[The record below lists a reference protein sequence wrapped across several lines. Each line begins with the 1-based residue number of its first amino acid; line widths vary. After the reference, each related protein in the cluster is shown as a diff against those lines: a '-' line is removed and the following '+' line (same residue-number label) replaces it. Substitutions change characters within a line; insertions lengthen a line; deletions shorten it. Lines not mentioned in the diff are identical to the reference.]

1 MGAPAGDASVDD
13 PGAAGAGRAGAGRSV
28 LLLVIGT
35 RGDVNPFLALG
46 EQLGARGYHVRVATH
61 DAFAAVVR
69 RCGFEF
75 VRVRGDPKLW
85 MELVANK
92 SLTNMVSSFHMLSQ
106 YRTMMSCIMED
117 LKAFLL
123 PGGAP
128 VPGTK
133 TDLGPALHRP
143 SLVVANPIAVFGIH
157 VAEALGVPAVMLFTM
172 PWTRS
177 RVFPCP
183 LSMKALGSYEQ
194 SALNPATYDVME
206 TGTWLT
212 VRDIVNELREA
223 ACLPAVSVLTSTTV
237 ASSNVAL
244 HGRKVPFLYC
254 WSKEVFP
261 KPEDWGEHVMVG
273 GYLVTRDDRAAL
285 LAPFAS
291 PPPNSQPAH
300 PLSGAQ
306 QLSAPPCSSE
316 QPPPSA
322 QRDGQLEA
330 SRVVASVLNSVLDVV
345 LDEASKQPMSRAP
358 AEPELEA
365 SRVVASVLNSVLDV
379 VLDEAS
385 KQPMSR
391 APAEPDSMTRTR
403 ASVGAS
409 SNSISSVSGAVN
421 VAGNTEGRHAAPDT
435 PVALFDNPGELASFL
450 ARARE
455 EDPVGPLY
463 VGFGSM
469 SADADA
475 VRKLAQALTRGLHLL
490 ACTEEEDGSLG
501 VRGTRFVIVQAV
513 HNHEIF
519 AEELCNPANMC
530 TVLPSRWSSFFSA
543 GEPAL
548 DTSPDESP
556 LPGEQQQAPPPSH
569 DSPQEQPS
577 ALPTAPQEQL
587 TKHVADTTEVSP
599 SASHSAP
606 PEWSSSTPPRTAHGR
621 STPSIRDSP
630 ARKKESWPH
639 PRPVPATEMDKVL
652 ETLKPIDFLGVWSGP
667 NSPSSSKP
675 LASWMRP
682 GRVVIPAAQA
692 RAGWEALQ
700 TQRLLIRE
708 ARHSELF
715 AKCSA
720 VVHHGGA
727 GTFMTALHAGVPQ
740 LVMPFFGDQYL
751 WADAVCM
758 RGVGSALPQS
768 DLTPQRFAK
777 CVERCLTPNAHVAA
791 AEMGQRLRAELSSQ
805 RRCGAAGC
813 ADAIEAWLERSDD
826 VFDRDHPPPSVEARS
841 AIPPEPSLVAAA
853 TIAHGDGVGTILGPD
868 LVTDPGQRQ
877 LVAIEERGFKRE
889 GSSAGRACT
898 GDGAGCIVA

>member
-1 MGAPAGDASVDD
+1 MGAGSVGD
-13 PGAAGAGRAGAGRSV
+13 PGAAGAAQVGRSV

-75 VRVRGDPKLW
+75 VHVRGDPKLW
-85 MELVANK
+85 MELVANN
-92 SLTNMVSSFHMLSQ
+92 SMASMATSFHTLSQ
-106 YRTMMSCIMED
+106 YRAVMSGIMED

-123 PGGAP
+123 PAGAP
-128 VPGTK
+128 APGAK

-177 RVFPCP
+177 RAFPCP
-183 LSMKALGSYEQ
+183 LSMKALRCYEE
-194 SALNPATYDVME
+194 SALNPATFDVME
-206 TGTWLT
+206 MSTWLST
-212 VRDIVNELREA
+212 RDIVNELREA
-223 ACLPAVSVLTSTTV
+223 ASLPAVPILTSTNV
-237 ASSNVAL
+237 ASSNSDL
-244 HGRKVPFLYC
+244 HGRKVPFIYC

-330 SRVVASVLNSVLDVV
+330 NRVVASVLNSVLDVV
-345 LDEASKQPMSRAP
+345 LDEASKQPLSG
-358 AEPELEA
+358 
-365 SRVVASVLNSVLDV
+365 
-379 VLDEAS
+379 
-385 KQPMSR
+385 
-391 APAEPDSMTRTR
+391 APAEPDSIARTH

-455 EDPVGPLY
+455 EDPLGPLY
-463 VGFGSM
+463 IGFGSM
-469 SADADA
+469 SAGTDA
-475 VRKLAQALTRGLHLL
+475 VRKLAQAVTRGLHLL

-513 HNHEIF
+513 HHYEIF
-519 AEELCNPANMC
+519 EEELCNPANMC
-530 TVLPSRWSSFFSA
+530 TVLPSRWSSYFSA

-556 LPGEQQQAPPPSH
+556 LPGEQQQAPPPSSL
-569 DSPQEQPS
+569 DSPERQPS

-587 TKHVADTTEVSP
+587 AKHVASATEVSP
-599 SASHSAP
+599 RASQSAP

-621 STPSIRDSP
+621 STPSNRDSP

-700 TQRLLIRE
+700 AQRLLIRE

-727 GTFMTALHAGVPQ
+727 GTFMTSLHAGVPQ

-758 RGVGSALPQS
+758 RAIGSALPQS

-777 CVERCLTPNAHVAA
+777 CVERCLTPSVHVAA
-791 AEMGQRLRAELSSQ
+791 AEMGQRLRAELTSQ

-813 ADAIEAWLERSDD
+813 VDAIEAWLVRSDD
-826 VFDRDHPPPSVEARS
+826 VFDRDHPPSGEARS
-841 AIPPEPSLVAAA
+841 AVPPEPSLVADA
-853 TIAHGDGVGTILGPD
+853 TIAHGDGAGAILGAD
-868 LVTDPGQRQ
+868 LVTERQ
-877 LVAIEERGFKRE
+877 LVAIEERGSKRE
-889 GSSAGRACT
+889 GSSTGRACT
-898 GDGAGCIVA
+898 ADGAGCLVA